1 MSLHMTELLVLNV
14 RLRLMQ
20 AVALDGSNV
29 RTVVPDLD
37 EMPDGVVVDHQNR
50 HVYWTNMGKRDSGE
64 FTDEPTFF
72 TRNGSIERVDFDG
85 SNRLT
90 VVPRGTFTTGKQ
102 LTADFDE
109 KKLYWCDREGMQ
121 VLRCDLDGSNVE
133 ALVVAGEGDD
143 SRDAR
148 NHCVGIAVDTAGRM
162 IYWSQKGPPD
172 AGQGRIR
179 RAPLDIPAGRSAS
192 DRDDIETLWDALPE
206 PIDLHLTHD
215 GHLVWTDRGAEPLG
229 NTVNRARVNPQLGSP
244 RVYSRGYDE
253 AIGLATA
260 DDVTY
265 YVSDLGGSIRIVNL
279 ADGTDRKLV
288 DLGPSL
294 TGIALADF

>member
-1 MSLHMTELLVLNV
+1 MTELLVLNL
-14 RLRLMQ
+14 RLRLLQ
-20 AVALDGSNV
+20 AVALDGSHV
-29 RTVVPDLD
+29 RTVVTDLG
-37 EMPDGVVVDHQNR
+37 EMPDGIVVDHRNG
-50 HVYWTNMGKRDSGE
+50 HIYWTNMGKYDSGP
-64 FTDEPTFF
+64 FTGEPTFF
-72 TRNGSIERVDFDG
+72 TRNGSIERVDLDG
-85 SNRLT
+85 GNRRT

-102 LTADFDE
+102 LTADFAE

-133 ALVVAGEGDD
+133 ALVIAGEGDENLD
-143 SRDAR
+143 ERS
-148 NHCVGIAVDTAGRM
+148 HCVGIAVDTTQRM

-179 RAPLDIPAGRSAS
+179 RAPIDIPAGNSAS

-206 PIDLHLTHD
+206 PIDLDLASD

-229 NTVNRARVNPQLGSP
+229 NTVNRALVTPQLGSP
-244 RVYSRGYDE
+244 QVCSRDYDE
-253 AIGLATA
+253 AIGLTTA

-279 ADGTDRKLV
+279 ADGTDRNLAN
-288 DLGPSL
+288 LGPGL
-294 TGIALADF
+294 TGIALADL